1 MKYTYPE
8 VTTLDT
14 FYTGADGYLI
24 TPEELPFGEY
34 TMVEVQAPYGYVLDS
49 TPIRSPWRR
58 KTPPRKAASPLW

>member
-24 TPEELPFGEY
+24 TGS
-34 TMVEVQAPYGYVLDS
+34 G
-49 TPIRSPWRR
+49 
-58 KTPPRKAASPLW
+58 KPPRLC